1 MLLSSLEDD
10 RAVEEAL
17 ASKGKQQ
24 EELIGKMLEEEKY
37 QREAFQALLL
47 QQVNKLVQGS
57 GAPGRLLHLD
67 IFFYI

>member
-1 MLLSSLEDD
+1 MLSVVLDLVLRSSLEDD

-24 EELIGKMLEEEKY
+24 EELISKMLEEEKY

-47 QQVNKLVQGS
+47 QQVNKPVR
-57 GAPGRLLHLD
+57 GAGLD
-67 IFFYI
+67 CAAF